1 VKGNLNINT
10 LLYIMSEGMINMTVT
25 HADASSLY
33 LSKFYWSWRHF
44 LFSYTIQM
52 VQLVKLDI
60 ASFLKLHME

>member
-1 VKGNLNINT
+1 
-10 LLYIMSEGMINMTVT
+10 MINMTVT

-60 ASFLKLHME
+60 ASFLKLHMEWEIFSIGFMNINWTL